1 MLKALSY
8 SPMCPAP
15 FWAHSSITSE
25 ESYVPILLPDSSER
39 ADENLTQSHARMV
52 PALAFLLLLRVQ
64 RAQGA
69 PLVQSN
75 SLSSTG
81 VIYSS

>member
-1 MLKALSY
+1 
-8 SPMCPAP
+8 MCPAP

-25 ESYVPILLPDSSER
+25 EPYAPILLPDSSER
-39 ADENLTQSHARMV
+39 ADENLTQSQARMV